1 VDNLR
6 RIAEA
11 LPAKRFEHFILFA
24 KLAPFTH
31 DEIALARTLNG
42 PYQRRVIMLTAR
54 ELEPY
59 HLYERTQK
67 ETGITAHGISPDE
80 LAAVTTQLYFTDPPP
95 APQDAATQPTQ
106 ESSPEAPK
114 PVDGNSG

>member
-1 VDNLR
+1 
-6 RIAEA
+6 
-11 LPAKRFEHFILFA
+11 
-24 KLAPFTH
+24 
-31 DEIALARTLNG
+31 
-42 PYQRRVIMLTAR
+42 MLTAR